1 MIERVVLHQ
10 SRFRTPG
17 LVPDARGV
25 ALGPLGLVL
34 LQSTERL
41 VSFLRAAGEEGALDE
56 LLDAMRILQVLSP
69 LRTREMVVEVQS
81 SSSHRMDRI
90 ASVARLIGGM
100 VFTGSGRH
108 FVKYRDAQAP
118 FGYDAGDLL
127 PDPGDLALY
136 HDRFSQ
142 PYKLDR
148 TVGVRDLILRLAP
161 VHVPRSRVEN
171 PRALY
176 ALVRIGL
183 GESVV
188 GYLSRWNA
196 PARVALVEWERGGTA
211 STVERAYLLQ
221 LLQPQ
226 PRFVQLLRSLP
237 GVKVFI
243 PDGER
248 TAVELGYR
256 HPIPL
261 TACAPLFASDE
272 MVLFRAGGEGA
283 VLLPQRPPFIDVQAV
298 TTLAAS
304 SGEPASNVRVKPI
317 EGRFSLSLSLVPA
330 TSPPRR
336 VSALV
341 ASLADQDAVGRALSL
356 LPPSALAKITAAFT
370 EDSIYLYGPDGVQN
384 IPLGTLFEELGQNV
398 FVPLGKTMSPP
409 LPPEVLRQIAKIDS
423 SQRVFL
429 SEGRYPITAVPES
442 AFVPATR
449 LLVSDVPV
457 HEDSPITPPLDG
469 DRPLPDVWPSAPG
482 MLAGVASPGA
492 RGALPPPRDLS
503 AAALANTQPPVFQLP
518 AQSTQP
524 VQNPNANDGRYGP
537 GNTGGTGG

>member
-69 LRTREMVVEVQS
+69 LRTREMVVEVQA

-90 ASVARLIGGM
+90 AAVARLIGGM

-142 PYKLDR
+142 PYKIDR

-161 VHVPRSRVEN
+161 VHVPRSRAES
-171 PRALY
+171 PRAMY
-176 ALVRIGL
+176 ALIRIGL
-183 GESVV
+183 GESVI

-196 PARVALVEWERGGTA
+196 PARVALVEWERGGTS

-221 LLQPQ
+221 MIQPQ
-226 PRFVQLLRSLP
+226 PRFVQLMKSLP
-237 GVKVFI
+237 GVMVFI

-248 TAVELGYR
+248 TAVELGFR

-261 TACAPLFASDE
+261 TACAPLFGSDE
-272 MVLFRAGGEGA
+272 MILFRAGGEGA
-283 VLLPQRPPFIDVQAV
+283 VVLPQRPPFIDVQAV
-298 TTLAAS
+298 TSLAATS
-304 SGEPASNVRVKPI
+304 DEPAQRVKVLPI
-317 EGRFSLSLSLVPA
+317 QGKFSLSLSLVPNPV
-330 TSPPRR
+330 PPRR

-341 ASLADQDAVGRALSL
+341 ASLSEQDAIGRALSL
-356 LPPSALAKITAAFT
+356 LPPSALARVSAAFT

-384 IPLGTLFEELGQNV
+384 IPIGTLYEELGQNV
-398 FVPLGKTMSPP
+398 FVPLGKMMSPP
-409 LPPEVLRQIAKIDS
+409 LPPDVLKQIAKIEGG
-423 SQRVFL
+423 QRVFL
-429 SEGRYPITAVPES
+429 SEGRWPLTVVPES

-469 DRPLPDVWPSAPG
+469 DRPLPDVWPNAPG
-482 MLAGVASPGA
+482 LLAAMTSTGA
-492 RGALPPPRDLS
+492 RGAMPPPRDLS
-503 AAALANTQPPVFQLP
+503 ATALQNLTPPVFQLP
-518 AQSTQP
+518 
-524 VQNPNANDGRYGP
+524 NPNRPPTAGGDGGS
-537 GNTGGTGG
+537 GG

>member
-1 MIERVVLHQ
+1 
-10 SRFRTPG
+10 
-17 LVPDARGV
+17 
-25 ALGPLGLVL
+25 LVL